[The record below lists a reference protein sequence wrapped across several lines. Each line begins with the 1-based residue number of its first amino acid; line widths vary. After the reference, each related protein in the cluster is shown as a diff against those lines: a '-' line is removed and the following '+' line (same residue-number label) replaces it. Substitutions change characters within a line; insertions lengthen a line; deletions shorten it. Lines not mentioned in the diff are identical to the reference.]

1 MSIFNPIS
9 TAGTTQTVEIAKRVP
24 KLVVGEWIPK
34 PAESNERPVAFPVIE
49 TDLFLV
55 SFLNN
60 FQSVENFW
68 YSLLPNT

>member
-24 KLVVGEWIPK
+24 KLVVGVNGFQNQLNQ
-34 PAESNERPVAFPVIE
+34 NERPVAFPVIE

-68 YSLLPNT
+68 YSCY